1 MPQPRLPLPPPAPPD
16 SVAGDSIGLPGVGRM
31 AERLLAD
38 SLGSIPGQLDAWSQR
53 VYAAGVGL
61 LPRLLVAAAIG
72 AAIVAATVWLRRAL
86 RRRRSDEDA
95 PTWDTTISVI
105 GVLLAGAVA
114 AAIVGADR
122 IAAACLAFLV
132 FYLPAAGIRVLGARL
147 LRHSR
152 AAPEAVELV
161 LTVARYALIVV
172 GAVEAL
178 GALGLRVGGVL
189 AGLGIIGVA
198 LGFAAQDVLANLIAG
213 FTILWDQPLHVG
225 DWVRIGEHEGRV
237 RQITLRSTRIETRDD
252 GILVLPNREVTSG
265 RVYNFSLRN
274 LTRIRVPVDVAY
286 DVDVELARRLML
298 DCLTVDG
305 VVSARPEPA
314 VATTDFGERGVRLEL
329 VFFITDPRDAL
340 PLRWA
345 LNASIHG
352 AFRAHGVE
360 LAYPH
365 LHVHVREG
373 AGTPP

>member
-1 MPQPRLPLPPPAPPD
+1 MPQPRLPFPPPD
-16 SVAGDSIGLPGVGRM
+16 SGTGDSLGLPGVGRM

-38 SLGSIPGQLDAWSQR
+38 SLASIPGQLDAWSQR

-61 LPRLLVAAAIG
+61 LPRLIVATIVG
-72 AAIVAATVWLRRAL
+72 GAIVAAAVWLRRTL
-86 RRRRSDEDA
+86 RRRRTDGEA
-95 PTWDTTISVI
+95 PMWETTVAVVGILV
-105 GVLLAGAVA
+105 AGAVA
-114 AAIVGADR
+114 AAIVGAER
-122 IAAACLAFLV
+122 VAAACLAFLV
-132 FYLPAAGIRVLGARL
+132 FYLPATAMRALGARL

-152 AAPEAVELV
+152 AAPEAIELV

-178 GALGLRVGGVL
+178 GALGLRLGGVL

-286 DVDVELARRLML
+286 DADVELARRLML
-298 DCLTVDG
+298 DALPIEG
-305 VVSARPEPA
+305 VVSPRPEPA
-314 VATTDFGERGVRLEL
+314 VATTDFGERGLRLEL
-329 VFFITDPRDAL
+329 VFFVTDPREAL
-340 PLRWA
+340 PMRWA
-345 LNASIHG
+345 LNAAIHG

-365 LHVHVREG
+365 LHVHVRDG
-373 AGTPP
+373 AAAPS